1 MKNLILIENS
11 NHFLIKKKLE
21 SLNKDNY
28 PIEYIDLND
37 ISLNDV
43 IIDLD
48 TYNFLEPNKI
58 VVLTNIEK
66 SLKDDQ
72 PRFEKYIEHPNPDK
86 VLVLVSESLDQRKKI
101 TKKIKKEFE
110 TIEISI
116 NPISY
121 IKDNLEEY
129 TMDQDAILELID
141 RTNSNL
147 SSISNELDKLKL
159 LKEEEK
165 RITKEDVIE
174 VVYRNIN
181 DSDDYLYEFVDAI
194 LKKDRKKAM
203 SMYQDLKVLN
213 IEVLSL
219 IGLIASQVRSML
231 QVSILSN
238 KLDKDIAVDLK
249 MHPYRV
255 KKLREACS
263 KYSEKE
269 LEELIKKLY
278 QMDLSIKSGKMDAEL
293 IMELFIVE

>member
-28 PIEYIDLND
+28 PIEYKDLND
-37 ISLNDV
+37 ISLDD
-43 IIDLD
+43 IITDLD

-66 SLKDDQ
+66 SLKEEQ
-72 PRFEKYIEHPNPDK
+72 PRFEKYIENPNPDK
-86 VLVLVSESLDQRKKI
+86 VLVLISENLDKRKKL
-101 TKKIKKEFE
+101 TKKIQKEFE
-110 TIEISI
+110 VVEVTI

-121 IKDNLEEY
+121 IKDNLERYSMEHN
-129 TMDQDAILELID
+129 AILELID

-147 SSISNELDKLKL
+147 SSIDNELEKLKL
-159 LKEEEK
+159 LKEDTK
-165 RITKEDVIE
+165 VITKDDVIE
-174 VVYRNIN
+174 IVYRNIN

-194 LKKDRKKAM
+194 LKKDRKKAL

-219 IGLIASQVRSML
+219 IGLISSQVRSML

-238 KLDKDIAVDLK
+238 KLDKDIAEDLK

-255 KKLREACS
+255 KKLREAS
-263 KYSEKE
+263 SRYSEKD
-269 LEELIKKLY
+269 LENLIRKLY
-278 QMDLSIKSGKMDAEL
+278 DMDLSIKSGKMDAEL